1 MSVLQLQ
8 ECGVTLSLLLQDWV
22 LVLLRMPKYCE
33 VNQAKRQGE
42 CDCRVEVNASSSKV
56 TQHSWLSTASGSCAE
71 GAQGMLFVVLVCFC
85 YIVILNLPFI
95 SQFDA
100 KERLIMHSTLSNPYR
115 TVLRSS

>member
-1 MSVLQLQ
+1 
-8 ECGVTLSLLLQDWV
+8 
-22 LVLLRMPKYCE
+22 
-33 VNQAKRQGE
+33 
-42 CDCRVEVNASSSKV
+42 
-56 TQHSWLSTASGSCAE
+56 
-71 GAQGMLFVVLVCFC
+71 MLFVVLVCFC